1 MEQFQIVFECEF
13 CYSLLD
19 SLTRS
24 HNCPCEKSPSV
35 LRAPP
40 HPQLKIF
47 LDSLPTRVFVIRGH
61 REFNFLVEYFRSK
74 SADR

>member
-1 MEQFQIVFECEF
+1 MEELKIVFECEY

-19 SLTRS
+19 SLISS
-24 HNCPCEKSPSV
+24 HNCPCDKAPSV

-40 HPQLKIF
+40 QPQFKIF
-47 LDSLPTRVFVIRGH
+47 LDSLPNRVFVIRGQ

-74 SADR
+74 SVDR